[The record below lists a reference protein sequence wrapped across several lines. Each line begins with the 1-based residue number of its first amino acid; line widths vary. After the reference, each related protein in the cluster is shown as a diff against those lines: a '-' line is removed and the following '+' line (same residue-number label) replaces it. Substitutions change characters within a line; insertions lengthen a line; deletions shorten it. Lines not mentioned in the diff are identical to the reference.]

1 MPYLSMCIQETL
13 RLEPSVQVTSTI
25 ELSETQ
31 DLAGVTFKKG
41 TQIMIDIYHLH
52 NNPDE
57 WITPSQYIPERFD
70 PESPFYL
77 TPYGNKRHPMS
88 YGPFLGGKRICLGK
102 TFAENMGK
110 SMTALI
116 IG

>member
-1 MPYLSMCIQETL
+1 
-13 RLEPSVQVTSTI
+13 
-25 ELSETQ
+25 
-31 DLAGVTFKKG
+31 
-41 TQIMIDIYHLH
+41 MIDIYHLH

-57 WITPSQYIPERFD
+57 WITPDQYIPERFD
-70 PESPFYL
+70 PESPYYL

-116 IG
+116 IGQLDFEFVENEFYTRKPNTSFHLDEPNVLVKIKKVI